1 MVGVMVQLGLD
12 YVNCSFNPV
21 LHTDAELVRAENG
34 WKDISGKSPE
44 GAKGG
49 QPDKG
54 LADGNRANSAI
65 FLFDRQEPGAQE

>member
-1 MVGVMVQLGLD
+1 MVGVMVKLGLD
-12 YVNCSFNPV
+12 HVNSSFNPV

-34 WKDISGKSPE
+34 WEDISRKSPE

-49 QPDKG
+49 QSDKG

-65 FLFDRQEPGAQE
+65 LLLDRQEP